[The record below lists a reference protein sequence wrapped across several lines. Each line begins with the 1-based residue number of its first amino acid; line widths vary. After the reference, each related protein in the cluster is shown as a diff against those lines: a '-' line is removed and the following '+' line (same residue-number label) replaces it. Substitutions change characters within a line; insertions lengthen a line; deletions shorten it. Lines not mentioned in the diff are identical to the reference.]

1 MFLFLI
7 LAVYFLPTIYT
18 YVRLKKLFS
27 RRLDKI
33 LFTLCYITFA
43 LGFFIAEIMSHRAD
57 AGAGPARYI
66 ILIGYYT
73 LPYML
78 YLFLLTLLSDILRGV
93 NRLLKIVSTEITRD
107 RKFQAV
113 TTWIIFLLP
122 ALIVAFGAVHVNTIR
137 VNEYRVT
144 VPRKSAVIDHLKIAM
159 AADFH
164 LGQITDKEF
173 LEKFTDKVNALH
185 PDIVLLPGDMV
196 EGHRDDGETS
206 EFAQH
211 FRQIKSKYGI
221 YASPGNHESH
231 SRDNKFKFF
240 SDAGINVLADS
251 IVTIDNS
258 FYLVGRNDAHSN
270 NRKTIDELLAQLPGN
285 LPVIVLDHRPTDIQ
299 EVSRREV
306 DIQLSGHTH
315 NGQLFPLNFIINNL
329 YELGWGHKKIGNTHL
344 FVTSGAQIWGPPVR
358 TAGDSE
364 IMVINVD
371 FVASGGK
378 GTLL

>member
-7 LAVYFLPTIYT
+7 LTVYFLPTIYT

-27 RRLDKI
+27 RRLYRI
-33 LFTLCYITFA
+33 LFTLCYIIFA
-43 LGFFIAEIMSHRAD
+43 LGFFIAEILSHRVNI
-57 AGAGPARYI
+57 GAGPARYI

-78 YLFLLTLLSDILRGV
+78 YLFLMTLASDILRGV
-93 NRLLKIVSTEITRD
+93 NRLLKIVPAETTGT

-113 TTWIIFLLP
+113 TTWILFLLP
-122 ALIVAFGAVHVNTIR
+122 ALIVAFGAVHVNSLK
-137 VNEYRVT
+137 VNEYHVT
-144 VPRKSAVIDHLKIAM
+144 IPRKSAVINHLKIVM
-159 AADFH
+159 SADFH

-173 LEKFTDKVNALH
+173 LGKFTHRVNALS
-185 PDIVLLPGDMV
+185 PDIVLLPGDIV

-206 EFAQH
+206 GFAQH
-211 FRQIKSKYGI
+211 FHQIKSKYGI

-231 SRDNKFKFF
+231 NRGNKLKFF
-240 SDAGINVLADS
+240 ADAGINVLADAV
-251 IVTIDNS
+251 VTIDNS
-258 FYLVGRNDAHSN
+258 FYLVGRNDARSN
-270 NRKTIDELLAQLPGN
+270 TRESIEELLKQTPNN
-285 LPVIVLDHRPTDIQ
+285 LPVILLDHRPTDIK
-299 EVSRREV
+299 EVSRHDV

-329 YELGWGHKKIGNTHL
+329 YELGWGHKKFENTHL
-344 FVTSGAQIWGPPVR
+344 FVTSGAQVWGPPVR
-358 TAGDSE
+358 TAGNSE

-371 FVASGGK
+371 FAFGDK